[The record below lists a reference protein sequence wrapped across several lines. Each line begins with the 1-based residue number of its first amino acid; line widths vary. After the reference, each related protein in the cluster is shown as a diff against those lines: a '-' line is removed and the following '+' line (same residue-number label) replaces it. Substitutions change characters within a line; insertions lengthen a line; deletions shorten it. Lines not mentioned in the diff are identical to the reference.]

1 MVNRFT
7 GTNFC
12 QAIRYRCQ
20 NWDFI
25 ISGRLKRQKDKDDKK
40 LRWYVDEEGNE
51 FSVNKLNGLVR
62 IYPEGGGKL

>member
-12 QAIRYRCQ
+12 QAIRYRCH
-20 NWDFI
+20 NWDFTI
-25 ISGRLKRQKDKDDKK
+25 TGRLRRQKEKDDKK
-40 LRWYVDEEGNE
+40 LRWYVDDEGNQ

-62 IYPEGGGKL
+62 IYPEGGGML